1 MSLGTGQAK
10 AHHPPRAFGFACTM
24 TAPCYYLQLSS
35 LTCAG
40 ANKKV
45 KQLFHPSLLEKR
57 GQKSSKFLE
66 KEGDH
71 QQQPCLHRNIP
82 GQLFLIT
89 TWIYS
94 SYKPGGFQPAG
105 LISMRMTAPFR
116 WSQYCHYLLRD
127 GRRRK
132 GRNSASS
139 SSCRIDRYSQ
149 QQLISLCPS
158 AVLFIRGLQ

>member
-1 MSLGTGQAK
+1 M
-10 AHHPPRAFGFACTM
+10 M
-24 TAPCYYLQLSS
+24 TAPHYYPQLSS

-127 GRRRK
+127 GRS
-132 GRNSASS
+132 RNSASS
-139 SSCRIDRYSQ
+139 SSCRIDKI
-149 QQLISLCPS
+149 LS
-158 AVLFIRGLQ
+158 ATINKPLSFCSAFHQRTSMCLNELVSTVPQSHSNST